1 VKTKKWKT
9 ITSYNTSQL
18 PTTSNSFIYQ
28 PSYLISTE
36 YRNQFTD
43 YHHFQGDSHLRS
55 MVGTISIR

>member
-28 PSYLISTE
+28 PFYIISTE
-36 YRNQFTD
+36 YRKQFTD
-43 YHHFQGDSHLRS
+43 YHHFQDGSHL
-55 MVGTISIR
+55 